1 MRKPAIFI
9 LALAMSTAAF
19 ADEKRTENFERTL
32 NVRPG
37 TSFEIDNV
45 NGSITISGWDRPQV
59 RIQAVKKVHSRDG
72 RGVNEA
78 LRALRIEVKQTANG
92 VEVDTVYPRKNDL
105 DFLDMI
111 FGKDIN
117 ASVQYE
123 ISVPRTMNVEAD
135 TVNGSIR
142 VTDVSG
148 EIELDTTNGKIDVV
162 NCSGAV
168 DASTTNGGIGV
179 ELLSVLSGKEMSFET
194 TNGRITLS
202 VPANLAADINASTT
216 NGSVRSDL
224 PLTTSRFSRTSIRGT
239 LNGGGPE
246 IRLRTTN
253 GGIDIKTIGAASAR
267 S

>member
-1 MRKPAIFI
+1 MRKAAAFIF
-9 LALAMSTAAF
+9 ALAMSTAAF
-19 ADEKRTENFERTL
+19 AGEELTETFDRTF

-37 TSFEIDNV
+37 TNFEIENV
-45 NGSITISGWDRPQV
+45 NGSITVSGWDKPQV
-59 RIQAVKKVHSRDG
+59 RIHAVKKVNSRDG
-72 RGVNEA
+72 RGVTEA
-78 LRALRIEVKQTANG
+78 LRALRIEVRQTAAG
-92 VEVDTVYPRKNDL
+92 IEVDTVYPRKNDL
-105 DFLDMI
+105 DFLDVI

-117 ASVQYE
+117 AQVKYE
-123 ISVPRTMNVEAD
+123 ISVPRSMNVEAD
-135 TVNGSIR
+135 TVNGSIK
-142 VTDVSG
+142 VSEVSG
-148 EIELDTTNGKIDVV
+148 EIELDTTNGKIDVL

-202 VPANLAADINASTT
+202 VPATLAADVNASTT

-224 PLTTSRFSRTSIRGT
+224 PLATSRLSRTSIKGT

-253 GGIDIKTIGAASAR
+253 GGIDIKTTGGSSAN